1 MSINFLYR
9 FYMTKNI
16 LLFFK
21 IRKYFIYLLLWAPSA
36 ITIALTLESLYFLSV
51 HFNEIFLIPD
61 WYVLE
66 LLFFTLMLPI
76 SHWYKR
82 RWTTLSVIHKRI
94 FLIIAT
100 LGAIDLLMY
109 LFVFGYLSIEFFIN
123 YFIS

>member
-1 MSINFLYR
+1 
-9 FYMTKNI
+9 MTKNI
-16 LLFFK
+16 LLYLN
-21 IRKYFIYLLLWAPSA
+21 IRKYFIYLLLWAPFA
-36 ITIALTLESLYFLSV
+36 ITIAFTIESLYFLSE

-82 RWTTLSVIHKRI
+82 RWATLNVTHKRI

-100 LGAIDLLMY
+100 LVAIYLLMY
-109 LFVFGYLSIEFFIN
+109 LFVFAYLGIELLLN
-123 YFIS
+123 